1 MSERICYRYR
11 TTALHGPWRRLP
23 ETARRDAICAG
34 QILTREDKATW
45 LVKGEIEAS
54 YCDKG
59 GPCGGQY
66 PAEDGNRQ

>member
-11 TTALHGPWRRLP
+11 TAALCGPWRRLP
-23 ETARRDAICAG
+23 ETAQRDAVGAG
-34 QILTREDKATW
+34 QIRPCAEGAW
-45 LVKGEIEAS
+45 LVAGEIEAS

-66 PAEDGNRQ
+66 PPDDPRPE